1 MRTLYWTPRILA
13 IIFIIFMSMFA
24 FDTGSFLGTLIHLI
38 PSFALIVI
46 TAMAWKQPFHGGI
59 VFLVLAGV
67 FTVFFK
73 LYKDPISFLIIG
85 LPVVITGILFI
96 LGKDI

>member
-1 MRTLYWTPRILA
+1 
-13 IIFIIFMSMFA
+13 MSMFA